1 MKRVII
7 MLLSVVSVGLFA
19 NGTAEDVTRTVR
31 STQTRVEFE
40 TIGEI
45 QVEPSADILEIFGD
59 HDDYAVEAEYLK
71 AGLNLRLLSDEVLEN
86 IDSILAED
94 TDDVKDLINDELL
107 ASLKE
112 GEIEYAYMIL
122 GRNLFSA
129 SYDF

>member
-19 NGTAEDVTRTVR
+19 NGTSEDVSRTIR
-31 STQTRVEFE
+31 STQTRIEFE
-40 TIGEI
+40 TVGEI
-45 QVEPSADILEIFGD
+45 QVEPSSDILEIFSD
-59 HDDYAVEAEYLK
+59 HDDYAVDAEYLK
-71 AGLNLRLLSDEVLEN
+71 AGLDLRLLSEDVLED
-86 IDSILAED
+86 IDSVLAED

-107 ASLKE
+107 TNLKE

-122 GRNLFSA
+122 GRNLFSL